1 MGRIFFK
8 KIQKPK
14 KFTELKK
21 IREFHLKERTKMT
34 LKEFVK
40 VWKKCKNNDELNK
53 LNDELRE
60 KYGVDMF
67 EFDEI
72 EREVKDL
79 KWQEPWH
86 FMIFDYFLDELHS
99 INYNALIIDERFKL
113 GNSKFKEKKRQCR

>member
-1 MGRIFFK
+1 
-8 KIQKPK
+8 
-14 KFTELKK
+14 
-21 IREFHLKERTKMT
+21 MT

-40 VWKKCKNNDELNK
+40 ACKECKNNDERNK
-53 LNDELRE
+53 LNDELRK

-72 EREVKDL
+72 GREFKDL

-86 FMIFDYFLDELHS
+86 FMLFDYFLDELHS
-99 INYNALIIDERFKL
+99 RNYNALIIDERFKL